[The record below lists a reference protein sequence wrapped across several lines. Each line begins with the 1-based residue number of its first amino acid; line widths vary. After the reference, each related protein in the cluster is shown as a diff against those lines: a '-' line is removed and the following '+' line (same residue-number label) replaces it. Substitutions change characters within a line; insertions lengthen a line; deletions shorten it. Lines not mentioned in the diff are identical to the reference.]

1 MKRVAYLA
9 ITLGLCAAGAC
20 AQVKPVIR
28 SAVDIAR
35 DLCALVSSERY
46 GISAQDA
53 ARMFCA
59 TEAQLDPWLQEILA
73 AEQRAAAKAKGA
85 TP

>member
-1 MKRVAYLA
+1 MKWLFYIVAA
-9 ITLGLCAAGAC
+9 LGLCTAAAC

-73 AEQRAAAKAKGA
+73 AEQRAAAKTEGA
-85 TP
+85 AP

>member
-1 MKRVAYLA
+1 MKWLFCIVTAFA
-9 ITLGLCAAGAC
+9 LCTAVSC
-20 AQVKPVIR
+20 ARVKPVIR

-85 TP
+85 AP